1 MMGSVVISL
10 EEVKAYLRVENESED
25 TLITSFIK
33 TSQEMCEGIL
43 RYSLSELEVVPDTIK
58 QAICYGV
65 ACFYEQREKVDAKEV
80 LEMMKYLLLN
90 YRKEGW

>member
-1 MMGSVVISL
+1 MVISL
-10 EEVKAYLRVENESED
+10 EEVKEYLRIDDECED
-25 TLITSFIK
+25 ALITSFIC
-33 TSQEMCEGIL
+33 SVQEMCEGIL
-43 RYSLSELEVVPDTIK
+43 RYPQSELEVVPDTIK

-80 LEMMKYLLLN
+80 IEMMKNLLFS

>member
-1 MMGSVVISL
+1 MVISL
-10 EEVKAYLRVENESED
+10 DEVKVYLRVDGESED
-25 TLITSFIK
+25 ALITSFIC
-33 TSQEMCEGIL
+33 SVEEMCEGIL
-43 RYSLSELEVVPDTIK
+43 RYPLSELETVPETIK

-80 LEMMKYLLLN
+80 LEVMKNLLFS